1 MDGKFHIQQQNNLY
15 SVWHPV
21 GFLVAQIMM
30 PDDRQYYQDSKA
42 LAQIGKVLADRYN
55 LKWIIV

>member
-21 GFLVAQIMM
+21 GFLVMQVMM
-30 PDDRQYYQDSKA
+30 PDDKQYYQDSKC

-55 LKWIIV
+55 LK

>member
-1 MDGKFHIQQQNNLY
+1 MQDKFHIQQQNNLY

-30 PDDRQYYQDSKA
+30 PDDGQYYLDSRT
-42 LAQIGKVLADRYN
+42 LVQIGKALADRYN
-55 LKWIIV
+55 LK